1 MISLGGQRAIEFMTV
16 PAAATS
22 AFYIQFPLE
31 NIPNGAAVFALLAQ
45 GGHAASIFTVTH
57 QPFDDG
63 DWLELLSS
71 GLTFDLSGLS
81 GNGSVPDV
89 SVRYGVDA
97 NVDLAQ
103 SGWLRLTPGE
113 HLGGGRTQIPV
124 IRGMAAIALALLDL
138 PGATGVAWGVAQTL
152 MSAEHFRRIIPS
164 WLTGGAF
171 PALGLTALSRD
182 ASGAVRSSGLSFFTG
197 LELCIDPLL
206 AKQPGLAGKIA
217 VRLIHS
223 LVGGWKVVE
232 PVEVE
237 GPEGDIL
244 GVFPEENGKLLRVCR
259 KR

>member
-1 MISLGGQRAIEFMTV
+1 
-16 PAAATS
+16 
-22 AFYIQFPLE
+22 
-31 NIPNGAAVFALLAQ
+31 LAQ

-103 SGWLRLTPGE
+103 SGWLRLTGASWR
-113 HLGGGRTQIPV
+113 RTDPNPV
-124 IRGMAAIALALLDL
+124 IRGGRYRTGLDL
-138 PGATGVAWGVAQTL
+138 PGATGVAWGAAQTL

-171 PALGLTALSRD
+171 LALGLTALSRD
-182 ASGAVRSSGLSFFTG
+182 AFGAVRSSGLSFFTG

-223 LVGGWKVVE
+223 LVGGGRWSNLSKLK
-232 PVEVE
+232 
-237 GPEGDIL
+237 GRKGIFS
-244 GVFPEENGKLLRVCR
+244 GCFPRKMENY
-259 KR
+259 